1 MNSPIVNNTFQFVQY
16 LYRSYLPKGFDRF
29 ELDQAMS
36 EKNAWVSKGLQAGLS
51 DTELET
57 LALTAL
63 LHRVG
68 IIETFRS
75 YSKVSRTIAE
85 RYLKEQKFPSKRIAS
100 ILHAISVANKG
111 GQMAHQRLEQ
121 IIVSKAQ
128 VEVGDIWP

>member
-29 ELDQAMS
+29 EMDQAVF
-36 EKNAWVSKGLQAGLS
+36 EKNAWVSKGRRAGLS
-51 DTELET
+51 DIELET

-121 IIVSKAQ
+121 IILSKAKA
-128 VEVGDIWP
+128 EVVDIWP

>member
-29 ELDQAMS
+29 EMDQAVF
-36 EKNAWVSKGLQAGLS
+36 EKNAWVSKGRRAGLS

-121 IIVSKAQ
+121 IILSKAKA
-128 VEVGDIWP
+128 EVVDIWP